1 MLKIL
6 QMATDKK
13 GFILYADQKALFD
26 QLPNDKAGELIKFI
40 FSYVNDENPISED
53 LIINLAFTP
62 IQQQL
67 KRDLIKYKETK
78 ESRSKAGKAGAN
90 KRWQNITE
98 DSKGISSIAKI
109 ADNVTDNV
117 NVNDNVNKNNNIE
130 DRKNKFYDS
139 LAIFVSEFP
148 KEMIRD
154 FYNYWS
160 EHGIHDKKMRFE
172 KEKTFGIKQ
181 RLTVWLNRNPNQYK
195 NNLEPEMDALA
206 KHLFEHNAK
215 FSR

>member
-1 MLKIL
+1 MKRDSMIFYRSFYESLNGLDPI
-6 QMATDKK
+6 
-13 GFILYADQKALFD
+13 IKAEVYD
-26 QLPNDKAGELIKFI
+26 AI
-40 FSYVNDENPISED
+40 FSYGLDFQDANFTNEIARALFT
-53 LIINLAFTP
+53 LIKPQLDAN
-62 IQQQL
+62 L
-67 KRDLIKYKETK
+67 KRYTNGMKPKTK
-78 ESRSKAGKAGAN
+78 QVESKTEAKQKQNESEPEAN
-90 KRWQNITE
+90 
-98 DSKGISSIAKI
+98 
-109 ADNVTDNV
+109 VNV

-181 RLTVWLNRNPNQYK
+181 RLTVWLNRNPDQYSKNQIDPLVAYVNK
-195 NNLEPEMDALA
+195 QLGL
-206 KHLFEHNAK
+206 
-215 FSR
+215 

>member
-1 MLKIL
+1 MKRDSMIFYRSFYESLNGLDSVI
-6 QMATDKK
+6 
-13 GFILYADQKALFD
+13 KAEVYD
-26 QLPNDKAGELIKFI
+26 AI
-40 FSYVNDENPISED
+40 FSYGLDFTDPDFTNEIARALFT
-53 LIINLAFTP
+53 LIKPQLDAN
-62 IQQQL
+62 L
-67 KRDLIKYKETK
+67 KRFNNGLKPKTK
-78 ESRSKAGKAGAN
+78 QVESKTEAKHKRNESEPEAN
-90 KRWQNITE
+90 
-98 DSKGISSIAKI
+98 
-109 ADNVTDNV
+109 VNV

-139 LAIFVSEFP
+139 LTVFVSEFP